1 MNIFNYLRLKHHI
14 KRQLRLCT
22 KYPQYRSA
30 IYVSSAYKITTII
43 KIINAIINHKPAYKA
58 LLHKE
63 NQRLASNSISYYEW
77 YFRNRSRINCVCTE
91 GVSLNHRLHSMIV
104 DTDVPKDV
112 KDSVIAPTI
121 IIYQTKKKPNR
132 IDMVKANEYGY
143 MVRNYWTEIPIKITA
158 RDTLEVTTERRE
170 LKTI

>member
-30 IYVSSAYKITTII
+30 IYVSSVCKITTII

-63 NQRLASNSISYYEW
+63 NQRLVSNSISYYEW
-77 YFRNRSRINCVCTE
+77 YFRNRSRINCVYTE

-121 IIYQTKKKPNR
+121 VFYQTKKKPSR
-132 IDMVKANEYGY
+132 IDMVKDNKYGY
-143 MVRNYWTEIPIKITA
+143 YLVRNYWTEIPIKITA
-158 RDTLEVTTERRE
+158 RDTLEATTERRS
-170 LKTI
+170 